1 MAKMYKPGCW
11 RELLKL
17 TEDES
22 VCLGDIDT
30 SLITS
35 MDGLFRFSK
44 RKDFSGIE
52 TWDTSN
58 VTTMAYMFLQAE
70 HFNHPIGNWDV
81 SNVTNMEYMFAGCT
95 GFNQPLNPCREL

>member
-1 MAKMYKPGCW
+1 MAKMYKPGCY

-17 TEDES
+17 TKDES
-22 VCLGDIDT
+22 VRLGDIDT

-44 RKDFSGIE
+44 RRNFDGLE

-95 GFNQPLNPCREL
+95 GFNQPLNEL